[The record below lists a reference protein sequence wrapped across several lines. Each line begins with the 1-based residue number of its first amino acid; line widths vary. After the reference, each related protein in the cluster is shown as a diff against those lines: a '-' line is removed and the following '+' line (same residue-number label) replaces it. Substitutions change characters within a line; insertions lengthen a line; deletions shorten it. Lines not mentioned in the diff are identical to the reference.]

1 MAPRGRFR
9 HVTKSFQTQGVM
21 RLLGVRIFRVSKG
34 IVELSVCNQPALS
47 QQDGFVHAGILAT
60 LLDSAGGYAT
70 LSLLPPGSRVLAVE
84 FKINFIRPAVGDAV
98 HAKGRVRKLGR
109 TIAVCELEAKIRQN
123 GKWKSCAWGSQTVY
137 CIRPTDANEL
147 PPMVAKAPPRTLPIN
162 RRYLRL

>member
-1 MAPRGRFR
+1 LNMIPRGRFP
-9 HVTKSFQTQGVM
+9 HITKSFQTQGVM
-21 RLLGVRIFRVSKG
+21 KLLGVRIFRVSKG
-34 IVELSVCNQPALS
+34 MVELSVSNRPALR

-84 FKINFIRPAVGDAV
+84 FKINFTRPAVGDAV
-98 HAKGRVRKLGR
+98 HARGRVRKLGR

-137 CIRPTDANEL
+137 CIKPTDANES
-147 PPMVAKAPPRTLPIN
+147 PAIIARTSAQP
-162 RRYLRL
+162 